1 MCQLQTFLFLTFC
14 FIAHKEKKNFFKGV
28 NVQEWHRHD
37 GLLKALSVNVEVALA
52 EVCSPWNA
60 DDPLLDL

>member
-1 MCQLQTFLFLTFC
+1 M
-14 FIAHKEKKNFFKGV
+14 
-28 NVQEWHRHD
+28 QEWHRHD

-52 EVCSPWNA
+52 EVCSPCNA